1 MKSKGRWLGGK
12 EKEGRKK
19 ERRRWGIRVK
29 GKVREVKL
37 VREDKRG
44 EREREKRWKAQEEL
58 SGEGKDQWSPFV
70 CCLASPLKACPER
83 Q

>member
-1 MKSKGRWLGGK
+1 MVRRKR
-12 EKEGRKK
+12 EGRK
-19 ERRRWGIRVK
+19 EK
-29 GKVREVKL
+29 GE
-37 VREDKRG
+37 EEMGDQG
-44 EREREKRWKAQEEL
+44 EREGKGGKAGSRRQKRRESERRWKAQEEL

>member
-1 MKSKGRWLGGK
+1 MGDQGEREGKGGK
-12 EKEGRKK
+12 AGS
-19 ERRRWGIRVK
+19 RRQ
-29 GKVREVKL
+29 
-37 VREDKRG
+37 KRR